1 MNDIPTEWSALC
13 ALAFLLGMRH
23 GFDADHLAAIDGMTR
38 LSSGRQQA
46 FSRWC
51 GALFSIGHGVIVM
64 LIATAVGLLS
74 ARWAP
79 PFWIDAFGAW
89 VAIAF
94 LVGIAITN
102 LRAVLVAERGSV
114 VALVG
119 LKGQFLGRFLARLF
133 QARSGLG
140 VAAVGALF
148 ALSFDTVS
156 QSALFAV
163 MATRFGGVTHSLAL
177 GFFFVL
183 GMLATDGVNGWWISR
198 LLARADQVAAMV
210 SRIMSVA
217 VSAASLLAAGFGI
230 AKRVSPA
237 FDAWSEG
244 QNLVPGAIVTA
255 LIVVSYLLAKWLAR
269 GSAAGRRVAPA
280 ALPPA

>member
-1 MNDIPTEWSALC
+1 MNDLPTEWSALC
-13 ALAFLLGMRH
+13 ALVFLLGMRH

-64 LIATAVGLLS
+64 LIATAAGLLS
-74 ARWAP
+74 ARWTP

-89 VAIAF
+89 VAIGF
-94 LVGIAITN
+94 LVWIAVTN
-102 LRAVLVAERGSV
+102 LRAVLVAAPGSV

-119 LKGQFLGRFLARLF
+119 VKSRFLGHLF
-133 QARSGLG
+133 HARSGLG

-156 QSALFAV
+156 QAALFAV
-163 MATRFGGVTHSLAL
+163 MATRFGGVSNALAL
-177 GFFFVL
+177 GLVFVL

-198 LLARADQVAAMV
+198 LIARADQVAVKA
-210 SRIMSVA
+210 SRIMSIA
-217 VSAASLLAAGFGI
+217 VSGVSLLVAGFGI

-244 QNLVPGAIVTA
+244 PELLPGAIVTA
-255 LIVVSYLLAKWLAR
+255 LIAFSYLLARWLAR
-269 GSAAGRRVAPA
+269 STGAGRRVAPA